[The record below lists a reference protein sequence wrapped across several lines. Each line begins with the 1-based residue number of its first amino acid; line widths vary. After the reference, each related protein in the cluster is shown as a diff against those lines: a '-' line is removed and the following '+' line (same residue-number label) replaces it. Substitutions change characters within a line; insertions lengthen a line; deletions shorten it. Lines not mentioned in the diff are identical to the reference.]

1 MTNTESRSLLI
12 LGLGNSL
19 CSDDGLGVAAVG
31 RLSREWDVPANASIL
46 DGGTLGLSL
55 LPYLQEAQDV
65 ILLDAIRTD
74 DPPGT
79 FVRIDGEDVAPA
91 VATRLSVHQIGVADL
106 LDGARWLDSYPRRLT
121 LLGLVPATMELGLEL
136 SPSLQRGVE
145 GLLEATVAEAA
156 SMGYVLRRRTSAIVA
171 AGASDAGDIVDLWL
185 PAAAAAPRPAC

>member
-1 MTNTESRSLLI
+1 MNGNRRSLLI

-31 RLSREWDVPANASIL
+31 RLLNEWDVPADASVL

-55 LPYLQEAQDV
+55 LPYLQDAQDV
-65 ILLDAIRTD
+65 ILLDAIRTEA
-74 DPPGT
+74 PAGT
-79 FVRIDGEDVAPA
+79 FVRIHGDDVAPA

-136 SPSLQRGVE
+136 STPLQQGLE
-145 GLLEATVAEAA
+145 GLLEETVAEAA
-156 SMGYVLRRRTSAIVA
+156 SLGYVFRRRTTRPLGPDS
-171 AGASDAGDIVDLWL
+171 AGADRPEHLWL
-185 PAAAAAPRPAC
+185 SAARARARPAC

>member
-1 MTNTESRSLLI
+1 MTTMEGRTLLI

-31 RLSREWDVPANASIL
+31 RLSREWDAPENVAVL

-55 LPYLQEAQDV
+55 LPYLQDAQDV

-74 DPPGT
+74 SPAGT
-79 FVRIDGEDVAPA
+79 FVRISGDDVAPA

-106 LDGARWLDSYPRRLT
+106 LDGARLLDSYPRRLS
-121 LLGLVPATMELGLEL
+121 LLGLVPETMELGLEL
-136 SPSLQRGVE
+136 SSPLQQGLE

-156 SMGYVLRRRTSAIVA
+156 SMGYVFRRRTGTLPALDGG
-171 AGASDAGDIVDLWL
+171 GADGAEHLWL
-185 PAAAAAPRPAC
+185 SAARASARPAC

>member
-1 MTNTESRSLLI
+1 MTTMEGRTLLI

-31 RLSREWDVPANASIL
+31 RLSREWDVPDNVAVL

-55 LPYLQEAQDV
+55 LPYLQDAQDV

-74 DPPGT
+74 SPAGT
-79 FVRIDGEDVAPA
+79 FVRIEGDDVAPA

-106 LDGARWLDSYPRRLT
+106 LDGARMIDSYPSRLS
-121 LLGLVPATMELGLEL
+121 LLGLVPETMELGLEL
-136 SPSLQRGVE
+136 SPPLVQGLE

-156 SMGYVLRRRTSAIVA
+156 SMGYVFRRRTEELPAL
-171 AGASDAGDIVDLWL
+171 DAGGADGPEHLWL
-185 PAAAAAPRPAC
+185 SAARASARPAC